1 MKRLFSLKSWGVAM
15 LSCFVSLGAF
25 SQGTLPLVAETDFS
39 VAGAEADYY
48 HSIDMVDGF
57 GNSAIQPHLEVGT
70 FALIDSTAADKTTS
84 TFLNNVCYAV
94 TPNPIRLD
102 SVRMFDNENSGEWG
116 FVFSGGKT
124 GVSNRLALRMT
135 VGGLL
140 AGGRYSVVVEYC
152 NPHKDTY
159 LNTNGSNPDPHLSG
173 DYSAQIKVGT
183 NASGTNPDGAQTTN
197 LGKSTFNCLKATINS
212 PMQSSNSQGFIQ
224 DDGVL
229 RVDIVA
235 SQLQAGQAV
244 MIKSIKVYAEVDVKI
259 VGVESVC
266 AGGEKTPLSLGA
278 SLMGCKYQ
286 WIKNGTPMAGETS
299 ISTSHESG
307 DELGKEHT
315 YQCEIT
321 TPSGSKITA
330 GPFVIK
336 DDECCTQTVNGV
348 SVPATQKL
356 IWMDDFGTFTSATNY
371 WVWDYT
377 DISNPKKVSYTDG
390 VKWQRALADP
400 PEDSHFAVVENG
412 DCNCPVVVNC
422 PNVEPNKFAEGYY
435 TVAANVY
442 SYGVPNNTP
451 GVNFGWAGYF
461 GDGREPH
468 KNEAS
473 KAGTYFAPDHTYRG
487 SDYGAM
493 LYLNIGSGPGSV
505 IYKRKIEGLCD
516 RKITLKCYLNN
527 FSQSTVNPISVKLRV
542 TDLASGTIKESPV
555 PYTRYAN
562 TNNQVGIEWV
572 EARISIDLTG
582 TELLFEIL
590 SASGGC
596 DENKDGNDL
605 ILDDIMIYACSQP
618 SVDMFFDLT
627 THSTTAKSC
636 LGDDVSLNVEKTK
649 MIETNV
655 GPDAHYLY
663 QYSTNPSDLTSW
675 KTIAGPTQDLVLNDL
690 SSLVANEGF
699 VSGDKIYF
707 RTVLGLKSA
716 LSDPTEVYNPN
727 APCAPYSISDTIAL
741 TIDCP
746 ECTEPQQPKITAVG
760 GKVTTS
766 ATSYTTINLCHGEST
781 ELSIKDI
788 TGTDKNGDSYKDY
801 LITWHKGSSKG
812 SLAAPKP
819 ATTAS
824 TVDPLT
830 VKWAD
835 ATSTGTW
842 FYVRVHDVFEDAAG
856 SAVCDKL
863 DSVFVIAN
871 PKPDKPSITIDPFCD
886 GTTAP
891 TVADVQSQ
899 VQGYTINWKTDA
911 GLAGVE
917 PNFATITPGTTAS
930 FYLSVTDAATGCE
943 SDTASFTVTVNT
955 IPSEVLAPIAD
966 FCEGDATAALPTST
980 KGYTV
985 AWTGNT
991 TLSTVQGA
999 TTPQNYT
1006 YTLTD
1011 PNTGCVSGNLSYTFT
1026 VMPIAT
1032 LTLTVDSMC
1041 DKTTITAT
1049 PVPATA
1055 TVTWADASTDLVK
1068 EITDATQL
1076 VDYSA
1081 TASLAG
1087 YCDSETETVAAATLT
1102 LTQTPKGLTGGK
1114 VQYLKSDMATS
1125 VKNLVDQAAVNNE
1138 QAYSGQSAGTTLYW
1152 SAQLAQGTQPGS
1164 YTDITS
1170 TSVPTPAASSLTNTN
1185 DEFYSYWIYE
1195 TTGGTLDC
1203 KSEMKEVQVSILG
1216 APAPKVRDTVY
1227 CLNDVPVALDKLG
1240 TINQADASKTYELLW
1255 TTTKGAAGTTNVPI
1269 VSTATPGRTPY
1280 YVSQAQKDANG
1291 NLVNESSQMEI
1302 IIDVYEVL
1310 MPTAQDIETC
1320 KDVPVSLSATAV
1332 NKGTHQVADAGFVW
1346 FTDTT
1351 LAGTPTAPTPD
1362 VSIAAS
1368 TSYFVGQSYTLTS
1381 GQVCTGPKKE
1391 IVVKVNDTD
1400 APAPGTVQFVAADGQ
1415 SGAGAEEQFPSIVGT
1430 DKYVEEAGDYEYF
1443 YAEGTDATTK
1453 PDVSAFSTTK
1463 PAPVYDKDQLNGGTK
1478 TLYYWVY
1485 RKNKTTGCPSE
1496 PSLITVNIS
1505 DAMPPKVKD
1514 YYVCQGEAVPDLVA
1528 EIQPLGT
1535 TPVSNYSL
1543 IWYGTDPTSA
1553 GTPDGGSCKYT
1564 SGQTSATAGVTT
1576 YYVAQKD
1583 NSTGAVSAAMPIKV
1597 TILANP
1603 ITLVTPPAAVC
1614 ETEVDLAS
1622 TWKVTNV
1629 TDALTT
1635 GYLNGATEL
1644 ASSKV
1649 TESGTYTITNKY
1661 VNDYSNIGAISVTPQ
1676 TTPGYCVGTPVNV
1689 TVTIDTLSTPLISG
1703 SLTACPGI
1711 QEELKVSAIS
1721 NVASI
1726 SYSWDGAI
1734 TATGDKIMGGTTN
1747 STKGQTFTYTV
1758 TATAGT
1764 CSETSAPHTITVGDG
1779 PVEGVMTAT
1788 ETDNSLS
1795 QFKFTDDNGGQERVV
1810 YACGNELTLD
1820 VNYNNTNSVA
1830 GTEFTWY
1837 DGATSIGTGA
1847 SIQIPAT
1854 TTPASKTYEVKYFN
1868 KCAASAKVTVHFV
1881 PLGIDPT
1888 LAEKPLTLCE
1898 GNPFNLKFEHNSS
1911 AILQPQ
1917 IKWFKNGTEIANETK
1932 NQYTIASTTSA
1943 DNGKYG
1949 FEISFKGCKES
1960 VTLTDLT
1967 VIPAISV
1974 KLPATPTI
1982 CEGEEVDLEVTN
1994 IQPQGTTVSWEPD
2007 ATIVS
2012 GENSSKATVKPTY
2025 TGGASHQAEYVY
2037 TAVAFNSICNS
2048 TEKYPVKVLVD
2059 EALKG
2064 SISGRNA
2071 ICENESTTLNAT
2083 AYDASTYTWKEGA
2096 TVLAQ
2101 SGVVTVKPLVTTT
2114 YEVEMTRGKCSATD
2128 NYMVEVTTNPVI
2140 VSVDSVG
2147 VRDRQ
2152 VITEAGKGTA
2162 PFEFWYDEN
2171 TANAS
2176 VDDIFYGLTFTT
2188 HVAHVKDINGCQASY
2203 KFILDPPAINVPEF
2217 FTPNGD
2223 GVNDKWVV
2231 GSLAEVY
2238 PDALV
2243 VIYDRFGKE
2252 LIQFKGGDIDG
2263 WDGTYNG
2270 VPMPST
2276 DYWYVIDI
2284 EEIDMQYSG
2293 HFTLL
2298 RQ

>member
-1 MKRLFSLKSWGVAM
+1 MYKGSILKKRSIGVIFTLLMLGAIESQAQCVVGGTDFETSTTLCNPQLANDETGWFSDDPDVLANEIAGCGESQE
-15 LSCFVSLGAF
+15 SLGH
-25 SQGTLPLVAETDFS
+25 V
-39 VAGAEADYY
+39 
-48 HSIDMVDGF
+48 
-57 GNSAIQPHLEVGT
+57 IQKGLQSN
-70 FALIDSTAADKTTS
+70 LMNTTS
-84 TFLNNVCYAV
+84 TFFTNTDAWTIENTRGDANQGTTGYLAV
-94 TPNPIRLD
+94 MANPKLLDPILSEGNGTNMLVNAGTANSQAYFMSYSVSGLTPNSNVELTMTAYYLVDKASVVAAQEAAQKNVVTYLGGDIRYQADTKGFQAQSTNITWGTALQWGSVPTTDAITLTSNDTNGKLVSLKGKADANGNITFYFGRGSKGNFPIGIDNIEITGEVKPEISFYGNPCPVMPASINLKQKYPAGTTYQWEE
-102 SVRMFDNENSGEWG
+102 STTGEKATTQTFDFTPPSADKYNFTCTVTLPGCTPVKSEPFALEVEPCCEDGNGNAMAKKNIYMNDFGS
-116 FVFSGGKT
+116 FSGTSYTYLDKLGMPITVTTTDLMDCGAGNIPAIDDLLGSISASIPYNSNFCNGGGYNISTKDPYAKQVEDQAKPGIGGFMMMDLKT
-124 GVSNRLALRMT
+124 VDKSPVFEKRIEGVCPKRQLYFNVDVSSINTENPSNVDLLVEIIETRTGNVIKDGRWEHKLGNIIQWEHDYLEFQVEEETDLILRMT
-135 VGGLL
+135 ASHPKGSTSYGNGEGDFAIDNIFLQVCSPPDITVDYQLSGNATDLLDLCTGDVLTLQATNTGAANNFYGAEIGYMFQYTYDNPKTTDADQIDWVTMKNDQGQEITDSKDFIINEPANHKAFEAIQDGTEAEVYFRIVVGKK
-140 AGGRYSVVVEYC
+140 SVLQDPDELKVDAQSPCRNISISTMWVTASLNCAKCYQSG
-152 NPHKDTY
+152 PIDIKGDIVSTIKDAATGY
-159 LNTNGSNPDPHLSG
+159 DVYELCYGEELKLNTADVTTVDKDNKPYA
-173 DYSAQIKVGT
+173 DY
-183 NASGTNPDGAQTTN
+183 
-197 LGKSTFNCLKATINS
+197 TIHWYK
-212 PMQSSNSQGFIQ
+212 
-224 DDGVL
+224 DD
-229 RVDIVA
+229 
-235 SQLQAGQAV
+235 Q
-244 MIKSIKVYAEVDVKI
+244 
-259 VGVESVC
+259 
-266 AGGEKTPLSLGA
+266 
-278 SLMGCKYQ
+278 
-286 WIKNGTPMAGETS
+286 NGTPMTGMTVSPAAKAK
-299 ISTSHESG
+299 
-307 DELGKEHT
+307 ELVVKNNNTGNTAEEHI
-315 YQCEIT
+315 YY
-321 TPSGSKITA
+321 
-330 GPFVIK
+330 V
-336 DDECCTQTVNGV
+336 QTVDNFD
-348 SVPATQKL
+348 P
-356 IWMDDFGTFTSATNY
+356 SATNCQN
-371 WVWDYT
+371 WDAV
-377 DISNPKKVSYTDG
+377 KV
-390 VKWQRALADP
+390 
-400 PEDSHFAVVENG
+400 
-412 DCNCPVVVNC
+412 
-422 PNVEPNKFAEGYY
+422 
-435 TVAANVY
+435 
-442 SYGVPNNTP
+442 
-451 GVNFGWAGYF
+451 
-461 GDGREPH
+461 
-468 KNEAS
+468 
-473 KAGTYFAPDHTYRG
+473 
-487 SDYGAM
+487 
-493 LYLNIGSGPGSV
+493 
-505 IYKRKIEGLCD
+505 
-516 RKITLKCYLNN
+516 
-527 FSQSTVNPISVKLRV
+527 
-542 TDLASGTIKESPV
+542 
-555 PYTRYAN
+555 
-562 TNNQVGIEWV
+562 
-572 EARISIDLTG
+572 
-582 TELLFEIL
+582 IL
-590 SASGGC
+590 
-596 DENKDGNDL
+596 
-605 ILDDIMIYACSQP
+605 
-618 SVDMFFDLT
+618 
-627 THSTTAKSC
+627 H
-636 LGDDVSLNVEKTK
+636 
-649 MIETNV
+649 
-655 GPDAHYLY
+655 
-663 QYSTNPSDLTSW
+663 
-675 KTIAGPTQDLVLNDL
+675 
-690 SSLVANEGF
+690 
-699 VSGDKIYF
+699 
-707 RTVLGLKSA
+707 
-716 LSDPTEVYNPN
+716 
-727 APCAPYSISDTIAL
+727 
-741 TIDCP
+741 
-746 ECTEPQQPKITAVG
+746 
-760 GKVTTS
+760 
-766 ATSYTTINLCHGEST
+766 
-781 ELSIKDI
+781 
-788 TGTDKNGDSYKDY
+788 
-801 LITWHKGSSKG
+801 
-812 SLAAPKP
+812 PKP
-819 ATTAS
+819 A
-824 TVDPLT
+824 
-830 VKWAD
+830 
-835 ATSTGTW
+835 
-842 FYVRVHDVFEDAAG
+842 
-856 SAVCDKL
+856 
-863 DSVFVIAN
+863 
-871 PKPDKPSITIDPFCD
+871 KPSITIPNFCD

-891 TVADVQSQ
+891 TVAEVQSQ
-899 VQGYTINWKTDA
+899 VLGYKINWLAADSSVITTDPDFSSVGA
-911 GLAGVE
+911 
-917 PNFATITPGTTAS
+917 GTTKT
-930 FYLSVTDAATGCE
+930 FYLNIADATTGCV
-943 SDTASFTVTVNT
+943 SDSASFTVTVDT

-966 FCEGDATAALPTST
+966 FCEGDATATLPTSAN
-980 KGYTV
+980 GYTV

-991 TLSTVQGA
+991 TLSTVQGS
-999 TTPQNYT
+999 TTPQSYT

-1011 PNTGCVSGNLSYTFT
+1011 PNTGCVSGDLPYTFT
-1026 VMPIAT
+1026 VKPIAT
-1032 LTLTVDSMC
+1032 LTLTVDSIC

-1076 VDYSA
+1076 IDYSA

-1087 YCDSETETVAAATLT
+1087 YCPSQPATVAANTLT

-1240 TINQADASKTYELLW
+1240 TINQADASKSYELLW
-1255 TTTKGAAGTTNVPI
+1255 TTTKGAAGTANVPI

-1280 YVSQAQKDANG
+1280 YVSQREVG
-1291 NLVNESSQMEI
+1291 TTNESSQMEI

-1332 NKGTHQVADAGFVW
+1332 TKGTHQVADAGFVW

-1368 TSYFVGQSYTLTS
+1368 TSYFVGQSYKLSS

-1430 DKYVEEAGDYEYF
+1430 GKYVEEAGDYEYF

-1463 PAPVYDKDQLNGGTK
+1463 PAPTYDKDQLNGGTK

-1543 IWYGTDPTSA
+1543 IWYGTNPTSA
-1553 GTPDGGSCKYT
+1553 GTPDDGSCKYT

-1603 ITLVTPPAAVC
+1603 ITLVTPPATVC
-1614 ETEVDLAS
+1614 ETEVDLAT
-1622 TWKVTNV
+1622 TWSVTNV

-1661 VNDYSNIGAISVTPQ
+1661 VNDYSNIGAISVTSQ

-1888 LAEKPLTLCE
+1888 LAEMPLTLCE

-1967 VIPAISV
+1967 VIPAISATT
-1974 KLPATPTI
+1974 PATPTI
-1982 CEGEEVDLEVTN
+1982 CEGEEVELEITN
-1994 IQPQGTTVSWEPD
+1994 VKPQGTTISWEAD

-2012 GENSSKATVKPTY
+2012 GEQTSKVTVKPTY
-2025 TGGASHQAEYVY
+2025 QGGSTHQAEYTY
-2037 TAVAFNSICNS
+2037 KAIAYNSICDS
-2048 TEKYPVKVLVD
+2048 KKEYPVTVLVD
-2059 EALKG
+2059 EALSG
-2064 SISGRNA
+2064 NISGRNA

-2114 YEVEMTRGKCSATD
+2114 YEIEMTRGKCSATD

-2217 FTPNGD
+2217 FSPNGD

-2243 VIYDRFGKE
+2243 IIYDRFGKE

>member
-1 MKRLFSLKSWGVAM
+1 
-15 LSCFVSLGAF
+15 
-25 SQGTLPLVAETDFS
+25 D
-39 VAGAEADYY
+39 
-48 HSIDMVDGF
+48 
-57 GNSAIQPHLEVGT
+57 
-70 FALIDSTAADKTTS
+70 
-84 TFLNNVCYAV
+84 
-94 TPNPIRLD
+94 
-102 SVRMFDNENSGEWG
+102 
-116 FVFSGGKT
+116 
-124 GVSNRLALRMT
+124 
-135 VGGLL
+135 
-140 AGGRYSVVVEYC
+140 
-152 NPHKDTY
+152 
-159 LNTNGSNPDPHLSG
+159 
-173 DYSAQIKVGT
+173 
-183 NASGTNPDGAQTTN
+183 
-197 LGKSTFNCLKATINS
+197 
-212 PMQSSNSQGFIQ
+212 
-224 DDGVL
+224 
-229 RVDIVA
+229 
-235 SQLQAGQAV
+235 
-244 MIKSIKVYAEVDVKI
+244 
-259 VGVESVC
+259 
-266 AGGEKTPLSLGA
+266 
-278 SLMGCKYQ
+278 
-286 WIKNGTPMAGETS
+286 
-299 ISTSHESG
+299 
-307 DELGKEHT
+307 
-315 YQCEIT
+315 
-321 TPSGSKITA
+321 
-330 GPFVIK
+330 
-336 DDECCTQTVNGV
+336 
-348 SVPATQKL
+348 
-356 IWMDDFGTFTSATNY
+356 
-371 WVWDYT
+371 
-377 DISNPKKVSYTDG
+377 
-390 VKWQRALADP
+390 
-400 PEDSHFAVVENG
+400 
-412 DCNCPVVVNC
+412 
-422 PNVEPNKFAEGYY
+422 
-435 TVAANVY
+435 
-442 SYGVPNNTP
+442 
-451 GVNFGWAGYF
+451 
-461 GDGREPH
+461 
-468 KNEAS
+468 
-473 KAGTYFAPDHTYRG
+473 
-487 SDYGAM
+487 
-493 LYLNIGSGPGSV
+493 
-505 IYKRKIEGLCD
+505 
-516 RKITLKCYLNN
+516 
-527 FSQSTVNPISVKLRV
+527 
-542 TDLASGTIKESPV
+542 
-555 PYTRYAN
+555 
-562 TNNQVGIEWV
+562 
-572 EARISIDLTG
+572 
-582 TELLFEIL
+582 
-590 SASGGC
+590 
-596 DENKDGNDL
+596 
-605 ILDDIMIYACSQP
+605 
-618 SVDMFFDLT
+618 
-627 THSTTAKSC
+627 
-636 LGDDVSLNVEKTK
+636 
-649 MIETNV
+649 
-655 GPDAHYLY
+655 
-663 QYSTNPSDLTSW
+663 
-675 KTIAGPTQDLVLNDL
+675 
-690 SSLVANEGF
+690 
-699 VSGDKIYF
+699 
-707 RTVLGLKSA
+707 
-716 LSDPTEVYNPN
+716 
-727 APCAPYSISDTIAL
+727 
-741 TIDCP
+741 
-746 ECTEPQQPKITAVG
+746 
-760 GKVTTS
+760 
-766 ATSYTTINLCHGEST
+766 
-781 ELSIKDI
+781 
-788 TGTDKNGDSYKDY
+788 
-801 LITWHKGSSKG
+801 
-812 SLAAPKP
+812 
-819 ATTAS
+819 
-824 TVDPLT
+824 
-830 VKWAD
+830 
-835 ATSTGTW
+835 
-842 FYVRVHDVFEDAAG
+842 
-856 SAVCDKL
+856 
-863 DSVFVIAN
+863 
-871 PKPDKPSITIDPFCD
+871 
-886 GTTAP
+886 
-891 TVADVQSQ
+891 
-899 VQGYTINWKTDA
+899 
-911 GLAGVE
+911 
-917 PNFATITPGTTAS
+917 
-930 FYLSVTDAATGCE
+930 
-943 SDTASFTVTVNT
+943 T

-966 FCEGDATAALPTST
+966 FCEGDATATLPTSAN
-980 KGYTV
+980 GYTV

-991 TLSTVQGA
+991 TLSTVQGS
-999 TTPQNYT
+999 TTPQSYT

-1011 PNTGCVSGNLSYTFT
+1011 PNTGCVSGDLPYTFT
-1026 VMPIAT
+1026 VKPIAT
-1032 LTLTVDSMC
+1032 LTLTVDSIC

-1076 VDYSA
+1076 IDYSA

-1087 YCDSETETVAAATLT
+1087 YCPSQPATVAANTLT

-1240 TINQADASKTYELLW
+1240 TINQADASKSYELLW
-1255 TTTKGAAGTTNVPI
+1255 TTTKGAAGTANVPI

-1280 YVSQAQKDANG
+1280 YVSQREVG
-1291 NLVNESSQMEI
+1291 TTNESSQMEI

-1332 NKGTHQVADAGFVW
+1332 TKGTHQVADAGFVW

-1368 TSYFVGQSYTLTS
+1368 TSYFVGQSYKLSS

-1430 DKYVEEAGDYEYF
+1430 GKYVEEAGDYEYF

-1463 PAPVYDKDQLNGGTK
+1463 PAPTYDKDQLNGGTK

-1543 IWYGTDPTSA
+1543 IWYGTNPTSA
-1553 GTPDGGSCKYT
+1553 GTPDDGSCKYT

-1603 ITLVTPPAAVC
+1603 ITLVTPPATVC
-1614 ETEVDLAS
+1614 ETEVDLAT
-1622 TWKVTNV
+1622 TWSVTNV

-1661 VNDYSNIGAISVTPQ
+1661 VNDYSNIGAISVTSQ

-1888 LAEKPLTLCE
+1888 LAEMPLTLCE

-1967 VIPAISV
+1967 VIPAISATT
-1974 KLPATPTI
+1974 PATPTI
-1982 CEGEEVDLEVTN
+1982 CEGEEVELEITN
-1994 IQPQGTTVSWEPD
+1994 VKPQGTTISWEAD

-2012 GENSSKATVKPTY
+2012 GEQTSKVTVKPTY
-2025 TGGASHQAEYVY
+2025 QGGSTHQAEYTY
-2037 TAVAFNSICNS
+2037 KAIAYNSICDS
-2048 TEKYPVKVLVD
+2048 KKEYPVTVLVD
-2059 EALKG
+2059 EALSG
-2064 SISGRNA
+2064 NISGRNA

-2114 YEVEMTRGKCSATD
+2114 YEIEMTRGKCSATD

-2217 FTPNGD
+2217 FSPNGD

-2238 PDALV
+2238 P
-2243 VIYDRFGKE
+2243 
-2252 LIQFKGGDIDG
+2252 
-2263 WDGTYNG
+2263 
-2270 VPMPST
+2270 
-2276 DYWYVIDI
+2276 
-2284 EEIDMQYSG
+2284 
-2293 HFTLL
+2293 
-2298 RQ
+2298 

>member
-1 MKRLFSLKSWGVAM
+1 MYKGSILKKRSIGVIFTLLMLGAIESQAQCVVGATDFDSHENLCNPQLPNDETGWFSVDVEDLLLAETAGCGYYSAPTNAIQTVIASYSVLTPGDAITEKAWAEAVKSNNTTNNVVGYTSICANPKLISPLLSEGNGTPM
-15 LSCFVSLGAF
+15 LVNFGTSHDKSYSLGYAVSGLEPGSKVTF
-25 SQGTLPLVAETDFS
+25 TCDAYNLMDYESLAASAAAQGLTTGNINIF
-39 VAGAEADYY
+39 GADYMIAQNIWTGN
-48 HSIDMVDGF
+48 HLSIV
-57 GNSAIQPHLEVGT
+57 SGT
-70 FALIDSTAADKTTS
+70 
-84 TFLNNVCYAV
+84 V
-94 TPNPIRLD
+94 
-102 SVRMFDNENSGEWG
+102 
-116 FVFSGGKT
+116 
-124 GVSNRLALRMT
+124 
-135 VGGLL
+135 
-140 AGGRYSVVVEYC
+140 
-152 NPHKDTY
+152 
-159 LNTNGSNPDPHLSG
+159 LNTNGAINSGTQTRIMPGDNAKITITATADAGGNATFYLGRSGGAQGIPMGIDNIKVEGKIKPQISFNGTACPMMLTTVRLKDAYPQGTKFSWNESVTGTSGTEQSFSFEPPTEGTYKVTASVQLPGCTAVSSDVLEIEVGECCKSLDGKPMAMEDIYYNDFGYFSGTQYTYTDLKGIEHSVNATDCLNDGMCGYGPAIEDLKNGGASVNLPYNKDIWSGGYAVATKNPYGGQIKG
-173 DYSAQIKVGT
+173 DYSGKPGGGMLVMDVKESGWLGKAIYEQQIDNLCPGKQITFGAAIGGINDVKAGNTTVGT
-183 NASGTNPDGAQTTN
+183 LTVELLEFGTNKQLYTSGPQKLTGQDWQWFGDKFESSTTGSVIIRITSNEDKCDNDNCDFALDDITFRVCSPPNLEFTYDLQGNATSLLDLCTGDILTLIANAGAAGDLYYGADIRYMFQYTYQNPKTTN
-197 LGKSTFNCLKATINS
+197 ADQITWIPLKDA
-212 PMQSSNSQGFIQ
+212 QGDSILTTKEFVIEEPANHKAFEAIQ
-224 DDGVL
+224 EGSEAQVYFRIVVGTESVL
-229 RVDIVA
+229 QDPKE
-235 SQLQAGQAV
+235 LL
-244 MIKSIKVYAEVDVKI
+244 VDVKSPCRNI
-259 VGVESVC
+259 SVSTAEVTASLNC
-266 AGGEKTPLSLGA
+266 AKCYQSGPIGIKGDIASTPSLGGMDVYE
-278 SLMGCKYQ
+278 LCY
-286 WIKNGTPMAGETS
+286 GE
-299 ISTSHESG
+299 
-307 DELGKEHT
+307 ELILNTADVTTVDKDNKPYADYTIHWFDN
-315 YQCEIT
+315 QQT
-321 TPSGSKITA
+321 TPIT
-330 GPFVIK
+330 GM
-336 DDECCTQTVNGV
+336 
-348 SVPATQKL
+348 SVP
-356 IWMDDFGTFTSATNY
+356 SA
-371 WVWDYT
+371 
-377 DISNPKKVSYTDG
+377 
-390 VKWQRALADP
+390 A
-400 PEDSHFAVVENG
+400 
-412 DCNCPVVVNC
+412 
-422 PNVEPNKFAEGYY
+422 
-435 TVAANVY
+435 
-442 SYGVPNNTP
+442 
-451 GVNFGWAGYF
+451 
-461 GDGREPH
+461 
-468 KNEAS
+468 
-473 KAGTYFAPDHTYRG
+473 KA
-487 SDYGAM
+487 
-493 LYLNIGSGPGSV
+493 
-505 IYKRKIEGLCD
+505 
-516 RKITLKCYLNN
+516 
-527 FSQSTVNPISVKLRV
+527 
-542 TDLASGTIKESPV
+542 KELV
-555 PYTRYAN
+555 L
-562 TNNQVGIEWV
+562 TNN
-572 EARISIDLTG
+572 
-582 TELLFEIL
+582 
-590 SASGGC
+590 
-596 DENKDGNDL
+596 
-605 ILDDIMIYACSQP
+605 
-618 SVDMFFDLT
+618 
-627 THSTTAKSC
+627 
-636 LGDDVSLNVEKTK
+636 
-649 MIETNV
+649 
-655 GPDAHYLY
+655 
-663 QYSTNPSDLTSW
+663 
-675 KTIAGPTQDLVLNDL
+675 
-690 SSLVANEGF
+690 
-699 VSGDKIYF
+699 
-707 RTVLGLKSA
+707 
-716 LSDPTEVYNPN
+716 
-727 APCAPYSISDTIAL
+727 
-741 TIDCP
+741 
-746 ECTEPQQPKITAVG
+746 
-760 GKVTTS
+760 
-766 ATSYTTINLCHGEST
+766 NL
-781 ELSIKDI
+781 
-788 TGTDKNGDSYKDY
+788 GTDKEEHIIYVQTIDNFDPTAKNCQNWDSVKVIFY
-801 LITWHKGSSKG
+801 
-812 SLAAPKP
+812 PKP
-819 ATTAS
+819 TKPSVTI
-824 TVDPLT
+824 PNFC
-830 VKWAD
+830 AD
-835 ATSTGTW
+835 A
-842 FYVRVHDVFEDAAG
+842 
-856 SAVCDKL
+856 
-863 DSVFVIAN
+863 
-871 PKPDKPSITIDPFCD
+871 
-886 GTTAP
+886 TAP
-891 TVADVQSQ
+891 TVAAVQTQ
-899 VQGYTINWKTDA
+899 VGANYTINWLDDA
-911 GLAGVE
+911 GLPATTTPDFSSIVE
-917 PNFATITPGTTAS
+917 GTTET
-930 FYLSVTDAATGCE
+930 FYLSVTDATTGCV
-943 SDTASFTVTVNT
+943 SDSASFSVTVDT
-955 IPSEVLAPIAD
+955 IPSEVLEDIPP
-966 FCEGDATAALPTST
+966 FCEGSETAKLPISA

-985 AWTGNT
+985 KWTGNT
-991 TLSTVQGA
+991 TLSTVQGS
-999 TTPQNYT
+999 TTPQSYT

-1011 PNTGCVSGNLSYTFT
+1011 PKTGCVSGNLPYTFT

-1032 LTLTVDSMC
+1032 LTLTVDSVC

-1087 YCDSETETVAAATLT
+1087 YCPSLPATVAANTLT

-1195 TTGGTLDC
+1195 TTGGKLDC

-1255 TTTKGAAGTTNVPI
+1255 TTTKGAAGTTAVPD
-1269 VSTATPGRTPY
+1269 VSAITAAAGQTKF
-1280 YVSQAQKDANG
+1280 YVSQREVG
-1291 NLVNESSQMEI
+1291 TTNESSQMEI

-1310 MPTAQDIETC
+1310 MPTAQQDTIPTC

-1362 VSIAAS
+1362 VSIASS

-1430 DKYVEEAGDYEYF
+1430 GKYEEEAGDYEYF

-1485 RKNKTTGCPSE
+1485 RKNTKTGCPSE

-1553 GTPDGGSCKYT
+1553 GTPDNGSCKYT

-1603 ITLVTPPAAVC
+1603 ITLVTPPATVC
-1614 ETEVDLAS
+1614 ETEVDLAT
-1622 TWKVTNV
+1622 TWSVTNV

-1788 ETDNSLS
+1788 ETENSLS

-1847 SIQIPAT
+1847 TIQIPAT

-1888 LAEKPLTLCE
+1888 LAEMPLTLCE

-1932 NQYTIASTTSA
+1932 NQYTIANTTSA

-1974 KLPATPTI
+1974 QLPTTPTI

-1994 IQPQGTTVSWEPD
+1994 IQPQGTTVSWEAD

-2025 TGGASHQAEYVY
+2025 AGGASHQAEYVY

-2059 EALKG
+2059 EALSG

-2147 VRDRQ
+2147 IRDRQ
-2152 VITEAGKGTA
+2152 VITATDKGTA
-2162 PFEFWYDEN
+2162 PFEFWVDEN
-2171 TANAS
+2171 SANAS
-2176 VDDIFYGLTFTT
+2176 VDDIFKNLTFTT
-2188 HVAHVKDINGCQASY
+2188 HVAHIKDINGCQTSY
-2203 KFILDPPAINVPEF
+2203 QFSLEPPAISVPEF

-2223 GVNDKWVV
+2223 GVNDNWVV

-2238 PDALV
+2238 PGAV
-2243 VIYDRFGKE
+2243 VTIFDRFGKT
-2252 LIQFKGGDIDG
+2252 LIQFLGADADG
-2263 WDGTYNG
+2263 WDGTYKG

-2276 DYWYVIDI
+2276 DYWYMIDI
-2284 EEIDMQYSG
+2284 EEIDKQYSG
-2293 HFTLL
+2293 HFTLM
-2298 RQ
+2298 RR

>member
-1 MKRLFSLKSWGVAM
+1 MKHKDLLKKFLYVFSFVSVGVLNSYAQLPDPPAGMVLVAGTDFTAPGYETNTYVGFDETQQEGLLNGSFSTNVLRIDQDPNADGVAWDY
-15 LSCFVSLGAF
+15 LTGA
-25 SQGTLPLVAETDFS
+25 SDFHDS
-39 VAGAEADYY
+39 
-48 HSIDMVDGF
+48 
-57 GNSAIQPHLEVGT
+57 PH
-70 FALIDSTAADKTTS
+70 
-84 TFLNNVCYAV
+84 YAV
-94 TPNPIRLD
+94 TNNPIKLD
-102 SVRMFDNENSGEWG
+102 SAAYMDMGVDNWYM
-116 FVFSGGKT
+116 VFSAPSGRGSLFMYKAEGFTPNTSVEVHVKFCRLIDTDGKMVGAQVNNGGICQYKPLQ
-124 GVSNRLALRMT
+124 GKVKVNWNYSSANVHGDSNCNIST
-135 VGGLL
+135 VGGCQD
-140 AGGRYSVVVEYC
+140 VVV
-152 NPHKDTY
+152 
-159 LNTNGSNPDPHLSG
+159 
-173 DYSAQIKVGT
+173 
-183 NASGTNPDGAQTTN
+183 
-197 LGKSTFNCLKATINS
+197 KAK
-212 PMQSSNSQGFIQ
+212 SNSAGVVEVEFEPDQLDVCSAYFIDYICIFGQ
-224 DDGVL
+224 VTPKISGV
-229 RVDIVA
+229 
-235 SQLQAGQAV
+235 S
-244 MIKSIKVYAEVDVKI
+244 E
-259 VGVESVC
+259 VC
-266 AGGEKTPLSLGA
+266 AGGENAPLYVESVYNGA
-278 SLMGCKYQ
+278 TYQ
-286 WIKNGTPMAGETS
+286 WYKGGSPIAGATDLQYK
-299 ISTSHESG
+299 HESG
-307 DELGKEHT
+307 DTTTSHT
-315 YQCEIT
+315 YHYVMT
-321 TPSGSKITA
+321 TPG
-330 GPFVIK
+330 G
-336 DDECCTQTVNGV
+336 QTVTSEKIIVNDIICC
-348 SVPATQKL
+348 PAETPGGKPKPRKL
-356 IWMDDFGTFTSATNY
+356 IWQDDFGTFTKAGSY
-371 WVWDYT
+371 WVWDYS
-377 DISNPKKVSYTDG
+377 DINEPKKVTKTVPTTAAYSNGWSYELPADMAPTNANFVGGTGNGYADG
-390 VKWQRALADP
+390 KGAAQGSKGYTEGWY
-400 PEDSHFAVVENG
+400 
-412 DCNCPVVVNC
+412 
-422 PNVEPNKFAEGYY
+422 NVS
-435 TVAANVY
+435 ANVTCIWDNLPG
-442 SYGVPNNTP
+442 SPGTQWGWEAKCFNAKNPKDNGFVFVPDNT
-451 GVNFGWAGYF
+451 Y
-461 GDGREPH
+461 
-468 KNEAS
+468 K
-473 KAGTYFAPDHTYRG
+473 G

-493 LYLNIGSGPGSV
+493 MFLNCGNDPGDV
-505 IYKRKIEGLCD
+505 IYSRRITGLCD
-516 RKITLKCYLNN
+516 KRL
-527 FSQSTVNPISVKLRV
+527 
-542 TDLASGTIKESPV
+542 TIKAYVNTFSGPNPNAVSIQIEAKDINDPSNVQLSNVVTRKAEETARLGWDEVQVDIELTPSPDGGAGV
-555 PYTRYAN
+555 EFKIFSL
-562 TNNQVGIEWV
+562 VG
-572 EARISIDLTG
+572 G
-582 TELLFEIL
+582 
-590 SASGGC
+590 
-596 DENKDGNDL
+596 KDHNSQGNDL
-605 ILDDIMIYACSQP
+605 LLDDIQIYACSEP
-618 SVDMFFDLT
+618 TVDAYFDLT
-627 THSTTAKSC
+627 TLSKDGKSC
-636 LGDDVSLNVEKTK
+636 KGDDLGVYVDVTD
-649 MIETNV
+649 MIDGYYKGKQRYVFQFNKDASAKQEWETI
-655 GPDAHYLY
+655 GSIQADSYI
-663 QYSTNPSDLTSW
+663 
-675 KTIAGPTQDLVLNDL
+675 KDL
-690 SSLVANEGF
+690 SQVFSNFAT
-699 VSGDKIYF
+699 GDSIYF
-707 RTVLGLKSA
+707 RVVLGDEATLQA
-716 LSDPTEVYNPN
+716 YAGYYNPDD
-727 APCAPYSISDTIAL
+727 ACAPYAVSAPIGAL
-741 TIDCP
+741 VDCP
-746 ECTEPQQPKITAVG
+746 VCTDPKDPVIASTG
-760 GKVTTS
+760 GKYVAAENTV
-766 ATSYTTINLCHGEST
+766 YLCEGEST
-781 ELSIKDI
+781 TLETVGSIAGEKD
-788 TGTDKNGDSYKDY
+788 GAPYTDYK
-801 LITWHKGSSKG
+801 ITWLNGSTVVS
-812 SLAAPKP
+812 SAAAPATAAP
-819 ATTAS
+819 ALTVNYSDVTTAGV
-824 TVDPLT
+824 TYKVL
-830 VKWAD
+830 
-835 ATSTGTW
+835 
-842 FYVRVHDVFEDAAG
+842 VHDVFEDQEG
-856 SAVCDKL
+856 TDNCDKFATII
-863 DSVFVIAN
+863 VKAN
-871 PKPDKPSITIDPFCD
+871 PKPDKPSITIPNFCAD
-886 GTTAP
+886 ATAP

-911 GLAGVE
+911 GLDGVE

-930 FYLSVTDAATGCE
+930 YYLSVTDAATGCE
-943 SDTASFTVTVNT
+943 SDTASFSVTVDT
-955 IPSEVLAPIAD
+955 IPSEVLAPILD
-966 FCEGDATAALPTST
+966 FCEGDATAKLPTSA

-991 TLSTVQGA
+991 TLSTVQGS
-999 TTPQNYT
+999 TTPQSYT

-1011 PNTGCVSGNLSYTFT
+1011 PKTGCVSGNLPYTFT

-1032 LTLTVDSMC
+1032 LTLTVDSVC

-1087 YCDSETETVAAATLT
+1087 YCPSQPATVAANTLT

-1114 VQYLKSDMATS
+1114 VQYLKSDMTAS
-1125 VKNLVDQAAVNNE
+1125 VKNLVDQAIANKG

-1195 TTGGTLDC
+1195 TTGGKLDC

-1255 TTTKGAAGTTNVPI
+1255 TTTKGAAGTTDVPI
-1269 VSTATPGRTPY
+1269 VSTATPGRTLY

-1310 MPTAQDIETC
+1310 MPTAQNIETC

-1332 NKGTHQVADAGFVW
+1332 TDGTHQVADAGFVW

-1362 VSIAAS
+1362 VSIAGS
-1368 TSYFVGQSYTLTS
+1368 TSYFVGQSYELSS

-1391 IVVKVNDTD
+1391 IIVKVNDTD

-1485 RKNKTTGCPSE
+1485 RKNTKTGCPSE

-1553 GTPDGGSCKYT
+1553 GTPDNGSCKYT

-1597 TILANP
+1597 TVLANP

-1614 ETEVDLAS
+1614 ETEVDLAT
-1622 TWKVTNV
+1622 TWSVTNV

-1635 GYLNGATEL
+1635 GYLNGTTEL

-1779 PVEGVMTAT
+1779 PVEGLMTAT

-1795 QFKFTDDNGGQERVV
+1795 QFMFTDDNGGQERVV
-1810 YACGNELTLD
+1810 YACGNELTLN

-1847 SIQIPAT
+1847 TIQIPAT
-1854 TTPASKTYEVKYFN
+1854 TTPVSKTYEVKYFN

-1888 LAEKPLTLCE
+1888 LAEMPLTLCE

-1932 NQYTIASTTSA
+1932 NQYTIANTTSA

-1974 KLPATPTI
+1974 QLPTTPTI

-1994 IQPQGTTVSWEPD
+1994 IQPQGTTVSWEAD

-2025 TGGASHQAEYVY
+2025 AGGASHQAEYVY

-2059 EALKG
+2059 EALSG

-2171 TANAS
+2171 TTNAS